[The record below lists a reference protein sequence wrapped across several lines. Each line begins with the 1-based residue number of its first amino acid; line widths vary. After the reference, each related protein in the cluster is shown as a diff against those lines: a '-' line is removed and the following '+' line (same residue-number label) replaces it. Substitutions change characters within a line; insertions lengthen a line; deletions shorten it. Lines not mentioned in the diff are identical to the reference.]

1 MLWSPSRGPRPAS
14 ALVVL
19 AVVATTNVA
28 FAHPLGNFTVNR
40 YARLEPGTRSLAIVY
55 VVDYAEIPT
64 FQELARF
71 PALAPAKGVQ
81 ALSRE
86 DDTDRLARELA
97 ARWRAGLHVTV
108 GGTALDLAEG
118 THSLEL
124 SEGVGALPTMK
135 LHLRLEGVWPH
146 EGAGTVTYEDLN
158 EPNRLG
164 WREIVVQA
172 SSDLRIADTI
182 ASFSDRTRGLTAYP
196 ADPNAEFPQE
206 TRAQFAIDGMRAGVA
221 PLDRARNTDAESAIA
236 GHGSVPSDRF
246 AQLITQEQL
255 TPSLVLVALAIAF
268 ALGGFHALSPGH
280 GKTIVAA
287 YLIGAR
293 GTAKHALVLSAIVT
307 ASHTIGVFALGFV
320 TLALSAHVV
329 PERLYPPIQLLSGVT
344 IVSIGITMLV
354 RRLRSGGSAHSHS
367 HERGV
372 HTHDGHAHDHE
383 HDHGHS
389 HAIPEGEPTM
399 ASLLALGVSG
409 GILPCPSALVV
420 LLSAIALHRIGFGL
434 VLIVAFSMGLAAVLC
449 AIGILVI
456 RVGSQ
461 LSRFEPAATLVR
473 RAPALSALLVTVL
486 GLLLVIRSVS
496 DLGLAVKNSVPD
508 SVRMPVS
515 TAP

>member
-1 MLWSPSRGPRPAS
+1 L
-14 ALVVL
+14 
-19 AVVATTNVA
+19 
-28 FAHPLGNFTVNR
+28 
-40 YARLEPGTRSLAIVY
+40 
-55 VVDYAEIPT
+55 
-64 FQELARF
+64 ELAE
-71 PALAPAKGVQ
+71 V
-81 ALSRE
+81 
-86 DDTDRLARELA
+86 
-97 ARWRAGLHVTV
+97 
-108 GGTALDLAEG
+108 

-124 SEGVGALPTMK
+124 SDGVGALPTMK
-135 LHLRLEGVWPH
+135 LHLRLEAGWPH
-146 EGAGTVTYEDLN
+146 EGAGTVTYEDRN
-158 EPNRLG
+158 EPTRLG
-164 WREIVVQA
+164 WREIVVHA
-172 SSDLRIADTI
+172 SSDLQIADPT

-206 TRAQFAIDGMRAGVA
+206 THAQFAVDGMRAGVA
-221 PLDRARNTDAESAIA
+221 PVDRTRSTDVESAVA

-255 TPSLVLVALAIAF
+255 TPSLVLASLAIAF

-307 ASHTIGVFALGFV
+307 VSHTIGVFALGFV

-329 PERLYPPIQLLSGVT
+329 PERLYPPVQLLSGIT
-344 IVSIGITMLV
+344 IVVIGITLFA
-354 RRLRSGGSAHSHS
+354 RRLRPGESAHSHG
-367 HERGV
+367 HGV
-372 HTHDGHAHDHE
+372 HAHHGHAHEHPHE
-383 HDHGHS
+383 YDHGHS
-389 HAIPEGEPTM
+389 HAMSESGPTM
-399 ASLLALGVSG
+399 ASLLAPGVSG

-449 AIGILVI
+449 AVGILVI

-461 LSRFEPAATLVR
+461 LSRFEPASALVR
-473 RAPALSALLVTVL
+473 HAPALSALLVTVL

-496 DLGLAVKNSVPD
+496 DLGLAVGSFVPD

-515 TAP
+515 TVP